1 MQRIGGKIKP
11 NDIMAEFQRH
21 HQHRQLHQSP
31 QSWKSHV
38 ERARKRLCF
47 RSNKKPTTVFES
59 EKNEG
64 GIVEFSQGMD
74 LVMHWAM
81 PIDERVLRDTT

>member
-1 MQRIGGKIKP
+1 M
-11 NDIMAEFQRH
+11 
-21 HQHRQLHQSP
+21 
-31 QSWKSHV
+31 